1 MKGFF
6 CDQKF
11 KNIRF
16 EIVPCAFAKKNR
28 QIYEQNKSS

>member
-16 EIVPCAFAKKNR
+16 EIVPCAFAKKKTNL
-28 QIYEQNKSS
+28 